1 LRSRGRAALLALAL
15 VFLLTGMALRNYVLL
30 SLLIP
35 LSLFLFLGMI
45 WSREQGV
52 RLDATWEIPE
62 EQVMEGETIKI
73 GLELGNPADRTLSVM
88 VSVHLPEE
96 AAVVNGRSV
105 FPVSLRPGEMQRF
118 TYELRFPRRG
128 RYDIGPIE
136 INWTD
141 WSWMGNGSISIDK
154 KGSFRVMPF
163 VYPLDRCPLRPK
175 LVRMP
180 LGNLTSR
187 LLGSGSEFHSLREY
201 LPGDELRRVNWK
213 ASARSEMMFVN
224 NDLTDRSGDVT
235 IVLDARASTG
245 TFHRSDALVDH
256 EVNAAVSLAA
266 YYLRERDRVGL
277 LVMGEFLDVVRPGYG
292 KRQFLRIVD
301 RLLEVRRKGQRSS
314 LTINHAI
321 QRYFPAN
328 SLLLIVSPLDDR
340 GMVENIERLVQQG
353 HVVTVITPA
362 PEAFRPV
369 EEGKAGQ
376 LGDRLRRLGR
386 EDDLYELRGF
396 CQVVEWDT
404 SVPLSTCFSGV
415 RGR

>member
-1 LRSRGRAALLALAL
+1 MRSRGRAAFLALSL
-15 VFLLTGMALRNYVLL
+15 IFLLTGVALRNYVLL

-35 LSLFLFLGMI
+35 LSLFLFLGML
-45 WSREQGV
+45 WSREQDV
-52 RLDATWEIPE
+52 RLDAVWEIPE
-62 EQVMEGETIKI
+62 EQTMEGETVRVV
-73 GLELGNPADRTLSVM
+73 LDLGNPNDRI
-88 VSVHLPEE
+88 VSVLVSIKLPEE
-96 AAVVNGRSV
+96 TEVVIGRTI
-105 FPVSLRPGEMQRF
+105 FPVSLRPGKRQAF

-128 RYDIGPIE
+128 HYEIGPIKLS
-136 INWTD
+136 WKD
-141 WSWMGNGSISIDK
+141 WSLLGSGSTSIDEIGSI
-154 KGSFRVMPF
+154 RVMPF
-163 VYPLDRCPLRPK
+163 IYPLDRCPLRPK

-187 LLGSGSEFHSLREY
+187 LFGPGAEFHSLREY
-201 LPGDELRRVNWK
+201 VPGDELRRVNWK
-213 ASARSEMMFVN
+213 ASARSEMILVN
-224 NDLTDRSGDVT
+224 ENLTERSGDVT

-245 TFHRSDALVDH
+245 TSRRSDPLVDH

-266 YYLRERDRVGL
+266 YYLRQRDRVGL

-314 LTINHAI
+314 LTINLAL

-340 GMVENIERLVQQG
+340 GLVENIKRLVQQG

-362 PEAFRPV
+362 PEAFRPI
-369 EEGKAGQ
+369 EDGKAGR
-376 LGDRLRRLGR
+376 LRDRLKRLDR
-386 EDDLYELRGF
+386 EDDLFELRGF

-404 SVPLSTCFSGV
+404 ALPLNSCFSGV